1 MPDFHDWRQRLTD
14 LFENTETADYEEL
27 WHLSDGSDIRVLARP
42 HPHGSLAFVFDDVT
56 ERIRLEQQ
64 YRHSIDL
71 RRATLDRL
79 DEGLVVFGP
88 DGLLQLV
95 NAAFHEIWG
104 LWTRICKI
112 PHFFQY
118 VN

>member
-1 MPDFHDWRQRLTD
+1 MPDFHEWRRRLTD

-56 ERIRLEQQ
+56 ERLHLEQQ

-79 DEGLVVFGP
+79 DEGLAVFGP

-95 NAAFHEIWG
+95 NTAFHEIWG